1 MVVEVTSAVLAR
13 LLEEA
18 QKAAPCECCG
28 VLMGQGTRIDE
39 VRAAANLAPEPERR
53 FEIDPLVLLASHKEA
68 RAGGRQVVGYYHS
81 HPVGHPVPSAT
92 DCEHASGDRRVWAIV
107 AGEQVAFWMDAAE
120 GFERIEMR
128 VTEA

>member
-18 QKAAPCECCG
+18 QKAAPRECCG

-81 HPVGHPVPSAT
+81 HPAGHPVPSAT

-107 AGEQVAFWMDAAE
+107 AGEQVALWRDGAE

-128 VTEA
+128 VTDA